1 MKRVTV
7 FALALNV
14 TLLGG
19 LAHQLVAVA
28 GGNPAAVQNGD
39 TNGDGS
45 RDIGDAIYLL
55 QWLFSGG
62 SEPVSATCG
71 EDLAERVAELEGQ
84 LAAAQAALAAAC
96 PEPGEAPVSF
106 SAQIAPVL
114 KRCST
119 CHSSLVP
126 IVPRMEECTGCHP
139 NEPPAAGLDLHGN
152 PQFIYE
158 NLVEVP
164 STELPGMHRIT
175 RGAPSESYLWRKING
190 THLEIGGSGEMMPLG
205 APALD
210 EETLN
215 IIERW
220 ILDGAPL
227 N

>member
-1 MKRVTV
+1 
-7 FALALNV
+7 
-14 TLLGG
+14 
-19 LAHQLVAVA
+19 VA
-28 GGNPAAVQNGD
+28 GGNQTVQNGD

-62 SEPVSATCG
+62 AEPVTATCG
-71 EDLAERVAELEGQ
+71 QDLEQRVAQLEGQ
-84 LAAAQAALAAAC
+84 LAAAQAALAACA
-96 PEPGEAPVSF
+96 EPGEAPVSF
-106 SAQIAPVL
+106 SAQVAPVL

-119 CHSSLVP
+119 CHSSMVP

-158 NLVEVP
+158 NLVDVR
-164 STELPGMHRIT
+164 STELPGMYRIA
-175 RGAPSESYLWRKING
+175 RGAPSDSYLWRKING
-190 THLEIGGSGEMMPLG
+190 THLEAGGSGEMMPLG

>member
-19 LAHQLVAVA
+19 LAHHRLVAVA
-28 GGNPAAVQNGD
+28 GGNPAVQNGD

-62 SEPVSATCG
+62 AEPVLAAC
-71 EDLAERVAELEGQ
+71 EQDLTERVAELEGQ

-164 STELPGMHRIT
+164 STELPGMYRIT
-175 RGAPSESYLWRKING
+175 RGAPSESYLWRKISG